1 MVARR
6 DPVQASRDGCRKSI
20 LPRNFVGQNEV
31 MESSIEGRGKN

>member
-6 DPVQASRDGCRKSI
+6 DLVQAGKDGCRKSI
-20 LPRNFVGQNEV
+20 LPATLSVSEV